1 MAHGKPLIQYTID
14 CARELFEDKDI
25 IVSTDSQ
32 QIKDTVEQLGLYVPF
47 LRPEEI
53 STDTASSRQVILHT
67 LDFCKRINNDYP
79 EKVIL
84 LQPTSP
90 LRKKVHL
97 IESLKL
103 FSKNIDMVVSVNE
116 NYNYSENN
124 MFYEDSSGFL
134 KKYNERE
141 INIKYEKLWSFNG
154 AIYIINTISILKTKI
169 LDFKKIK
176 KYKMCK
182 KTSLDIDDLN
192 DWNQFINY
200 NEFLK

>member
-1 MAHGKPLIQYTID
+1 MVLKDFLVIKLAHGKPLIQYTID
-14 CARELFEDKDI
+14 CARELFEYKYI
-25 IVSTDSQ
+25 IVSTDSK
-32 QIKDTVEQLGLYVPF
+32 QIKDAVEQLGLYVPF

-67 LDFCKRINNDYP
+67 LDFYKRINNDYP

-124 MFYEDSSGFL
+124 MFYKWFKFL
-134 KKYNERE
+134 KIMKES
-141 INIKYEKLWSFNG
+141 NIKYMKNYGVLTELYTLL
-154 AIYIINTISILKTKI
+154 I
-169 LDFKKIK
+169 
-176 KYKMCK
+176 
-182 KTSLDIDDLN
+182 
-192 DWNQFINY
+192 QFQ
-200 NEFLK
+200 FLKQKF

>member
-1 MAHGKPLIQYTID
+1 I
-14 CARELFEDKDI
+14 
-25 IVSTDSQ
+25 
-32 QIKDTVEQLGLYVPF
+32 GLYVPF

-67 LDFCKRINNDYP
+67 LDFYKRINNDYP

-124 MFYEDSSGFL
+124 IFFEDSSGFL

>member
-25 IVSTDSQ
+25 IVSTDSK
-32 QIKDTVEQLGLYVPF
+32 QIKDTVEQIGLYVPF

-67 LDFCKRINNDYP
+67 LDFYKRINNDYP

-124 MFYEDSSGFL
+124 IFFEDSSGFL